1 MLRLF
6 CIFPQLVHILS
17 KEVKD
22 MKYKQI
28 MNILPSEVK
37 HVIDRE
43 NIDFEH
49 LQEIRLRAGYP
60 IILFYKNKEQ
70 ILPMNGTE
78 RIIRETLD
86 YVSNY
91 SLYAYENELRQGFIT
106 IEGGHRI
113 GMAGQVIIEDK
124 KIKNLKQVSSL
135 NVRISHEILNCADKL
150 FPYITHNK
158 QMYHTLII
166 SPPRCGKTT
175 LLRDL
180 IRQISDGNKWVKGCT
195 VGVVDERSE
204 LAGCYRG
211 IPQNQMGMRTDV
223 LDGCPKAD
231 GMLMLVRSMSPQVIA
246 VDEIGAPEDVQAIKY
261 AMHCGC
267 KMIATVHGETLEEIQ
282 RKPLFEQL
290 VNERCFERYVV
301 LQNETHVGEI
311 AGIYDM
317 YGELLYQDKIKEHKI

>member
-1 MLRLF
+1 
-6 CIFPQLVHILS
+6 
-17 KEVKD
+17 

-28 MNILPSEVK
+28 MNILPNEVK
-37 HVIDRE
+37 DVVNKE
-43 NIDFEH
+43 NLEFEH

-60 IILFYKNKEQ
+60 ILLFYKNREQ
-70 ILPMNGTE
+70 ILPLKSTE
-78 RIIRETLD
+78 KSIRETLD
-86 YVSNY
+86 YVSNF

-106 IEGGHRI
+106 IEGGHRV
-113 GMAGQVIIEDK
+113 GMAGQVIIENGRV
-124 KIKNLKQVSSL
+124 KNLKQISSL
-135 NVRISHEILNCADKL
+135 NIRISHEILNCADKL
-150 FPYITHNK
+150 FPHITHNK
-158 QMYHTLII
+158 QIYHTLII

-204 LAGCYRG
+204 LAGCYHG

-223 LDGCPKAD
+223 LDGCPKAE

-267 KMIATVHGETLEEIQ
+267 RMIATVHGETLEEIQ

-290 VNERCFERYVV
+290 VKERCFERYVV

-311 AGIYDM
+311 AGVYDA
-317 YGELLYQDKIKEHKI
+317 YGELLYQEKIKEHATC

>member
-1 MLRLF
+1 
-6 CIFPQLVHILS
+6 
-17 KEVKD
+17 

-28 MNILPSEVK
+28 MNILPNEVK
-37 HVIDRE
+37 HAIDRE
-43 NIDFEH
+43 SIEFDH

-60 IILFYKNKEQ
+60 IILFYKNREQ
-70 ILPMNGTE
+70 ILPLNGSE

-113 GMAGQVIIEDK
+113 GVAGQVIIEDR
-124 KIKNLKQVSSL
+124 KIKNLKQISSL

-204 LAGCYRG
+204 LAGCYHG

-223 LDGCPKAD
+223 LDACPKAE
-231 GMLMLVRSMSPQVIA
+231 GMMMLVRSMSPQVIA

-261 AMHCGC
+261 AMYCGC
-267 KMIATVHGETLEEIQ
+267 RMIATVHGETLEEIQ

-290 VNERCFERYVV
+290 IKEQCFERYVV
-301 LQNETHVGEI
+301 LKNEKRVGEI

-317 YGELLYQDKIKEHKI
+317 YGKQLYEEYVTC

>member
-1 MLRLF
+1 
-6 CIFPQLVHILS
+6 
-17 KEVKD
+17 

-43 NIDFEH
+43 NIEFDH

-124 KIKNLKQVSSL
+124 KIKNLKQISSL
-135 NVRISHEILNCADKL
+135 NVRISHEILNCGDKL

-223 LDGCPKAD
+223 LDGCPKAE

-246 VDEIGAPEDVQAIKY
+246 VDEIGAPEDVEAIKY

-267 KMIATVHGETLEEIQ
+267 KMIATVHGESLDEIQ

-290 VNERCFERYVV
+290 IKEQCFDRYVV
-301 LQNETHVGEI
+301 LQNQTHVGQI
-311 AGIYDM
+311 AGIYDS
-317 YGELLYQDKIKEHKI
+317 YRNKIC

>member
-1 MLRLF
+1 
-6 CIFPQLVHILS
+6 
-17 KEVKD
+17 

-113 GMAGQVIIEDK
+113 GMAGQL
-124 KIKNLKQVSSL
+124 NLKQVSSL

-175 LLRDL
+175 ILRDM
-180 IRQISDGNKWVKGCT
+180 IRQISDGNKWAKGCT
-195 VGVVDERSE
+195 VGVVD
-204 LAGCYRG
+204 
-211 IPQNQMGMRTDV
+211 
-223 LDGCPKAD
+223 
-231 GMLMLVRSMSPQVIA
+231 
-246 VDEIGAPEDVQAIKY
+246 
-261 AMHCGC
+261 
-267 KMIATVHGETLEEIQ
+267 
-282 RKPLFEQL
+282 
-290 VNERCFERYVV
+290 
-301 LQNETHVGEI
+301 
-311 AGIYDM
+311 
-317 YGELLYQDKIKEHKI
+317 

>member
-1 MLRLF
+1 
-6 CIFPQLVHILS
+6 
-17 KEVKD
+17 

-70 ILPMNGTE
+70 ILPINGTE

-113 GMAGQVIIEDK
+113 GMAGQVIIEDRR
-124 KIKNLKQVSSL
+124 IKNLKQISSL

-204 LAGCYRG
+204 LAGCYHG

-267 KMIATVHGETLEEIQ
+267 RMVATVHGETLEEIQ
-282 RKPLFEQL
+282 KKPLFEQL
-290 VNERCFERYVV
+290 VKERCFERYVV
-301 LQNETHVGEI
+301 LQNEIHVGEI
-311 AGIYDM
+311 EGIYDAC
-317 YGELLYQDKIKEHKI
+317 GELLYQEEIKEYETC

>member
-22 MKYKQI
+22 MKYKRI

-43 NIDFEH
+43 NIDFDH

-70 ILPMNGTE
+70 ILPMNVTE

-113 GMAGQVIIEDK
+113 GMAGQL
-124 KIKNLKQVSSL
+124 NLKQISSL

-175 LLRDL
+175 ILRDM

-282 RKPLFEQL
+282 RKPLIEQL

-311 AGIYDM
+311 AGIYDA
-317 YGELLYQDKIKEHKI
+317 YGKLLYQDKVKEHKI

>member
-1 MLRLF
+1 
-6 CIFPQLVHILS
+6 
-17 KEVKD
+17 

-43 NIDFEH
+43 NIEFDH
-49 LQEIRLRAGYP
+49 LQEIRLRAGCP

-113 GMAGQVIIEDK
+113 GMAGQVIIEDR
-124 KIKNLKQVSSL
+124 KIKNLKQISSL

-211 IPQNQMGMRTDV
+211 VPQNQMGMRTDV

-267 KMIATVHGETLEEIQ
+267 KMIATVHGEALEEIQ

-290 VNERCFERYVV
+290 VNEQCFERYVV
-301 LQNETHVGEI
+301 LQNKTHVGQI
-311 AGIYDM
+311 AGIYDT
-317 YGELLYQDKIKEHKI
+317 YGKLLYQDKIKEHKI

>member
-1 MLRLF
+1 
-6 CIFPQLVHILS
+6 
-17 KEVKD
+17 

-28 MNILPSEVK
+28 MNILPGEVK
-37 HVIDRE
+37 NVMNQE
-43 NIDFEH
+43 NIEFDY

-60 IILFYKNKEQ
+60 IILFYKNKEH
-70 ILPMNGTE
+70 ILPLKGTE

-113 GMAGQVIIEDK
+113 GMAGQVLIEDR
-124 KIKNLKQVSSL
+124 KIKNLKQISSL

-204 LAGCYRG
+204 LAGCYHG

-223 LDGCPKAD
+223 LDGCPKAE

-246 VDEIGAPEDVQAIKY
+246 VDEIGAQEDVQAIKY

-267 KMIATVHGETLEEIQ
+267 RMIATVHGETLDEIQ

-290 VNERCFERYVV
+290 IKEQCFDRYVV
-301 LQNETHVGEI
+301 LKNEKRVGEI
-311 AGIYDM
+311 AGVYDM
-317 YGELLYQDKIKEHKI
+317 VGQQLYEEYATC

>member
-1 MLRLF
+1 
-6 CIFPQLVHILS
+6 
-17 KEVKD
+17 

-28 MNILPSEVK
+28 MNILPNEVK
-37 HVIDRE
+37 SVISKE
-43 NIDFEH
+43 NLQFDY

-70 ILPMNGTE
+70 IIPMKGTE
-78 RIIRETLD
+78 KVIRETLD

-106 IEGGHRI
+106 IEGGHRV
-113 GMAGQVIIEDK
+113 GVAGQVIIENGRV
-124 KIKNLKQVSSL
+124 KNLKQISSL
-135 NVRISHEILNCADKL
+135 NIRISHEILNCADKL

-158 QMYHTLII
+158 QMYHTLLI

-204 LAGCYRG
+204 IAGCYHG
-211 IPQNQMGMRTDV
+211 IPQNNMGMRTDV
-223 LDGCPKAD
+223 LDGCPKAE

-246 VDEIGAPEDVQAIKY
+246 VDEIGTAEDVQAIKY

-267 KMIATVHGETLEEIQ
+267 RMIATVHGETLEEIQ

-290 VNERCFERYVV
+290 VKEKYFDRYVV
-301 LQNETHVGEI
+301 LRNGNQIGEI
-311 AGIYDM
+311 AGIYDSE
-317 YGELLYQDKIKEHKI
+317 GNKC